1 MAAEQFCLRWNNFQ
15 SNIASALGSLK
26 AEQDLVDVTLTCGG
40 RSVKAHK
47 VILSACS
54 PYFRSVFKENP
65 CQHPVVILKDVR
77 YDDVLALLSFMYQGE
92 VFITQDQLSTFL
104 ETAELLQVRGLTG
117 AVSPVKEPAQPKG
130 PQGTTLAPP
139 PLSNILQKTFSKSA
153 TITPTPGC
161 SPANRSPSLTPH
173 QPKQASNSSKRPIPP
188 PARSSSP
195 PSDVAINKE
204 HLSAPSSPQHT
215 AKRRK
220 ATPRRVSTSSLAS
233 SDAGIDN
240 ANSNS
245 SASDPSRVPDDSLAL
260 LEQVSVN
267 ISEVKQ
273 EPIDTNSDSALL
285 ENDMDH
291 DEDGEVYNDH
301 EDDDRD
307 NDQGDDSRSGFY
319 MEMDENSDA
328 GTSSLLARSLAGVSP
343 RSADGGA
350 AANNQTTPTDLTAS
364 DGVREGYFS
373 NWSGGTLLNME
384 NLANFAYS
392 NGNALENGGGLNRRS
407 TTNSWSCMQ
416 PRSCAHCNRTFSNK
430 FNLKQHIEN
439 VHTPSQALPCQICN
453 RSFKNKWYLRK
464 HSVTAHGAPLRR
476 IKTEA
481 GKIVYVNEATSI
493 TPFYLNSSLNSKVDT
508 H

>member
-54 PYFRSVFKENP
+54 PYFRAVFKENP

-117 AVSPVKEPAQPKG
+117 AVSPVKES
-130 PQGTTLAPP
+130 PQQKSGQGLAPP
-139 PLSNILQKTFSKSA
+139 ALSNILQKTFSKSS
-153 TITPTPGC
+153 TITPSSGG
-161 SPANRSPSLTPH
+161 SSLSRSSSFTTKH
-173 QPKQASNSSKRPIPP
+173 GHGSSKRHAPP
-188 PARSSSP
+188 SSTSP
-195 PSDVAINKE
+195 PSDALSNKE
-204 HLSAPSSPQHT
+204 QLSAPSSPQHLP
-215 AKRRK
+215 KRRK

-233 SDAGIDN
+233 SDAGTEN
-240 ANSNS
+240 ANSNL
-245 SASDPSRVPDDSLAL
+245 SAPDPSRISDETLAH
-260 LEQVSVN
+260 LENVTVN

-273 EPIDTNSDSALL
+273 EPADRNSDSGAL
-285 ENDMDH
+285 ENDLDH
-291 DEDGEVYNDH
+291 EDDGEVYNDH
-301 EDDDRD
+301 DEDDGD
-307 NDQGDDSRSGFY
+307 NDESKSGFY
-319 MEMDENSDA
+319 MEMDESNEA

-343 RSADGGA
+343 RSTDGIGGLSG
-350 AANNQTTPTDLTAS
+350 NNQTTATDLTAS
-364 DGVREGYFS
+364 DGGREGYFS

-384 NLANFAYS
+384 NLANFTFN
-392 NGNALENGGGLNRRS
+392 NGNSLDNSLGLNRRTP
-407 TTNSWSCMQ
+407 TTSSWSCMQ
-416 PRSCAHCNRTFSNK
+416 PRSCTHCNRTFSNK

-439 VHTPSQALPCQICN
+439 VHTPSQAIPCHICN

-464 HSVTAHGAPLRR
+464 HCVTSHGAPLRR
-476 IKTEA
+476 IKTSA

-493 TPFYLNSSLNSKVDT
+493 TPFYLNNKVDT
-508 H
+508 V

>member
-40 RSVKAHK
+40 KSVKAHK

-77 YDDVLALLSFMYQGE
+77 YEDVLALLSFMYQGE

-117 AVSPVKEPAQPKG
+117 ASSPVKET
-130 PQGTTLAPP
+130 PQQKSGQGSSLAPP
-139 PLSNILQKTFSKSA
+139 PLSNIQKTFSKVA
-153 TITPTPGC
+153 TITPSPGS
-161 SPANRSPSLTPH
+161 SPLSRSSSLPSH
-173 QPKQASNSSKRPIPP
+173 QSKQASNSSKRPIPP

-195 PSDVAINKE
+195 ASDTLINKE
-204 HLSAPSSPQHT
+204 HLSAPSSPQHVP
-215 AKRRK
+215 KRRK

-233 SDAGIDN
+233 SDAGTEN

-245 SASDPSRVPDDSLAL
+245 SGLDPSRISDDSLAL
-260 LEQVSVN
+260 LENVSVN
-267 ISEVKQ
+267 ISEVKP
-273 EPIDTNSDSALL
+273 EPVDPTNDSGTL
-285 ENDMDH
+285 ENDMDN
-291 DEDGEVYNDH
+291 DDDGEVYNDH
-301 EDDDRD
+301 EEDDRD
-307 NDQGDDSRSGFY
+307 NEHGEDSRSAFY
-319 MEMDENSDA
+319 MEMDESNEA

-343 RSADGGA
+343 RSTDGGHPM
-350 AANNQTTPTDLTAS
+350 NNQTSATDLTAS
-364 DGVREGYFS
+364 DGGREGYFS

-384 NLANFAYS
+384 NFNYPFH
-392 NGNALENGGGLNRRS
+392 NGNALESSNGLNRR
-407 TTNSWSCMQ
+407 TTSSWSCMQ
-416 PRSCAHCNRTFSNK
+416 PRSCTHCNRTFSNK

-439 VHTPSQALPCQICN
+439 VHTPSQALPCHICN

-476 IKTEA
+476 IKTSG

-493 TPFYLNSSLNSKVDT
+493 TPFYINNKVDA
-508 H
+508 